1 MQYLHIY
8 FVATSFKMDM
18 EFFSQKI
25 LDQLYELSDQ
35 ERIEKTKFFAPTS
48 MEILG
53 ITSPIIKEQ
62 INFWWKELKT
72 CKPEQFIALVKRIS
86 DTKILECRIFA
97 YELLWKNKNALA
109 LLKIKD
115 LNELK
120 EGNDNWVCVDT
131 FCVCVSGWVWRNKQ
145 ISDDDVCSWLKS
157 ENRWERRTAVVSTVP
172 LNLKSR
178 GGKGDP
184 ERTLMICKEVIND
197 RDDMVVKALSWALRE
212 LSKSDKTAVQNF
224 MDNYSPQLAG
234 RVVRE
239 VNTKLTTGRKSG

>member
-1 MQYLHIY
+1 
-8 FVATSFKMDM
+8 M
-18 EFFSQKI
+18 ESYKQKI
-25 LDQLYELSDQ
+25 LDTLYVLSDQ
-35 ERIEKTKFFAPTS
+35 DRKEKTRYFAPTS

-53 ITSPIIKEQ
+53 ITNPILKEH
-62 INFWWKELKT
+62 INQWCKELKPW
-72 CKPEQFIALVKRIS
+72 KPDHFIALAKSIS
-86 DTKILECRIFA
+86 ETKILECRIFA
-97 YELLWKNKNALA
+97 YEFLWKNKNALG
-109 LLKIKD
+109 LLNIAD

-145 ISDDDVCSWLKS
+145 ISDNDVLRWLKS

-184 ERTLMICKEVIND
+184 ERTLMICREVIND

-212 LSKSDKTAVQNF
+212 LSKSNKPAVQNF
-224 MDNYSPQLAG
+224 MDTYSSKLAG

-239 VNTKLTTGRKSG
+239 VNTKLTTGRKNR